1 MQGETGNKAQHR
13 DKVAGLQVVDDVIR
27 TEPCGDGFYLL
38 RQALRLRE
46 ILVHQAHV
54 ALEILQQNALWDVI
68 FHHQRDVLAVGDER
82 HPVAA
87 EQVIEGDHRRL
98 KQLFQPCVS
107 G

>member
-1 MQGETGNKAQHR
+1 MQGEAGYKAQHR

-27 TEPCGDGFYLL
+27 AEARRHRFYLL

-46 ILVHQAHV
+46 IFIHQAHI
-54 ALEILQQNALWDVI
+54 ALEILQQNALRNVI

-82 HPVAA
+82 HPVAT

-98 KQLFQPCVS
+98 KQLFQPYVS